1 MIGNLTILVTICAS
15 LSGETACRVVELP
28 TDMLDPVE
36 CASEAEEEANAALNL
51 AVLYAI
57 SGGVHIESVDAVCAG
72 SPA

>member
-28 TDMLDPVE
+28 TDMLDPAE
-36 CASEAEEEANAALNL
+36 CATEAEAEANAALNL
-51 AVLYAI
+51 AVLWAI
-57 SGGVHIESVDAVCAG
+57 RRGVQLESVDAVCAG

>member
-1 MIGNLTILVTICAS
+1 MIGHLTILVTICAS
-15 LSGETACRVVELP
+15 LSGETACRVVPVP

-36 CASEAEEEANAALNL
+36 CASEAEEEGNAALNL

-57 SGGVHIESVDAVCAG
+57 RRGVHVESVDAVCAG